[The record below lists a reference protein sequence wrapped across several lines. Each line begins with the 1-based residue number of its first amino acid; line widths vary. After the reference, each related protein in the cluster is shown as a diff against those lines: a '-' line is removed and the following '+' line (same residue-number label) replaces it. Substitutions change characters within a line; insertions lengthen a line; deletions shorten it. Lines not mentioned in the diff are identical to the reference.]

1 MPTQKVGS
9 KVERPRLSDLQGGY
23 MNKLFMSFVIFLFG
37 IMAGYGWSHYH
48 QNTAVMNLKQEIRE
62 NQKYIDS
69 LQNSIHLMEREL
81 EIEDIVQKIIACESS
96 HRYDVWGDG
105 GKSFGPAQF
114 QQRTFKW
121 MKLQAGKPYLQWKN
135 PKHQIYL
142 LKWALQNGHE
152 RHWLNCYRK
161 IYANG

>member
-1 MPTQKVGS
+1 
-9 KVERPRLSDLQGGY
+9 
-23 MNKLFMSFVIFLFG
+23 MNKIFISFLIFLFG
-37 IMAGYGWSHYH
+37 IMAGYAWQNYH
-48 QNTAVMNLKQEIRE
+48 NHLTLINLKREIHE
-62 NQKYIDS
+62 NKLLVDS
-69 LQNSIHLMEREL
+69 LQKSIQHLEEEL
-81 EIEDIVQKIIACESS
+81 KYEEIVQKIIACESS

-105 GKSFGPAQF
+105 GLSFGPAQF
-114 QQRTFKW
+114 QYKTFQW
-121 MKLQAGKPYLQWKN
+121 MKQQAGKPYLRWKN